1 MPVKTPVTPEE
12 QNRAYNPGEQ
22 LAQEQFGSP
31 YASAG
36 IDQLEKHANDP
47 GNSSSTDTANDME
60 KSNVGFENKVTG
72 NNQPRRRF
80 FRKISVKNLKKA
92 GPLGVI
98 GLISGFGLFGIGFL
112 TPGLAVI
119 QIKEMLTDDLN
130 DQLAAMDIRSTAV
143 IKAKLND
150 MGSGVCTGVQIK
162 CKFKGMSDR
171 QIRKFDRAGITV
183 DTGNNSKNGITRN
196 TRVVSLTF
204 SDGSTASNPA
214 EVRQMLNNPTVRA
227 EMRRAFNPKFAGMY
241 DKVSASVLKRY
252 NTSKASKVT
261 GNTPEERDAS
271 IEKSAKE
278 GSGSVNSGHID
289 SKTASGDG
297 ETKTYDRDDG
307 GGTVSEQEGNEAKEK
322 SKTVNDNIS
331 AKTAAGGAVKGTLT
345 GIQITG
351 TLDSLCTVKST
362 AKAVTAASKLIRK
375 RQLIGFAMAF
385 LTFADEVKAG
395 VATPEQAEHMGD
407 KLAATDTLEQVVSE
421 DSIIEEGNKASK
433 VDNPYFGKN
442 AFDSEG
448 YRASAYNDAPNLTA
462 RASQFTIGGA
472 LSGSMATKLAA
483 VGYSTPGDTAC
494 KVIQNPFV
502 RLGSAAV
509 GIATGTLTLGAS
521 TAITVGSSIAVSLA
535 LPLLEAYLADMIA
548 GEVVGGDTKGV
559 DAGNA
564 IFAGTAGLLGDVAMG
579 RGMTPSSSEE
589 IQEYASL
596 SKSIENEYIA
606 METEDARST
615 PFDIYNQYSFLGS
628 ISRTMLPAATQA
640 QSSIAALPAASLQL
654 IGAAGN
660 SIFPVSNAAEEWN
673 PERFSKCDDEQYAKL
688 GIDADIFCNVRYSL
702 TSEEL
707 AMDTDAVVDW
717 MLANNHITENG
728 TSKGDKYP
736 DWLREC
742 TQRTQGWGESEE
754 GNNKEIGRRC
764 INGDNGKSLDGELT
778 TTELSNFRIFTMDN
792 SISEAMEYEGEQ
804 SGSGSGGATTGV
816 TFDNIAFP
824 LGGNKSTVRN
834 PEIFNNGTT
843 NTGGHPNTAYDIY
856 APAGTEVRAF
866 ADGVVSKVHS
876 GGMGGGISIY
886 NQAAGLHVYYTHM
899 QVNSSITVGATI
911 TAGQALGSLVSVKD
925 YPSIN
930 TDHLHIDASPGQV
943 RQACSRNNCPN
954 KDVYVDLGPDLFK
967 LWEALP

>member
-143 IKAKLND
+143 MKAKLND
-150 MGSGVCTGVQIK
+150 IGKGICTGVQIK

-183 DTGNNSKNGITRN
+183 NAGDNKNVLGRKNVTSI
-196 TRVVSLTF
+196 TF
-204 SDGSTASNPA
+204 SNGRTASNPA
-214 EVRQMLNNPTVRA
+214 QVRDMLNDPTVRT
-227 EMRRAFNPKFAGMY
+227 EMRRAFNPKFAGLY

-278 GSGSVNSGHID
+278 GSGSVD
-289 SKTASGDG
+289 TARASGVTADG
-297 ETKTYDRDDG
+297 PDDNKTYNSDNG
-307 GGTVSEQEGNEAKEK
+307 PVSEQDGNDAKAK
-322 SKTVNDNIS
+322 SNEINNNIS
-331 AKTAAGGAVKGTLT
+331 AKSVGGSAFGGAVRGV
-345 GIQITG
+345 QITG
-351 TLDSLCTVKST
+351 ALDTLCTVKNT

-395 VATPEQAEHMGD
+395 TATPEQAEHMGN
-407 KLAATDTLEQVVSE
+407 KLAAVDTVEMTASEDSTFVSE
-421 DSIIEEGNKASK
+421 DEPSLEP
-433 VDNPYFGKN
+433 NPYFGKN

-462 RASQFTIGGA
+462 RAGQFTIGGA
-472 LSGSMATKLAA
+472 LSGSMATKLAD
-483 VGYSTPGDTAC
+483 VGYGTPGDTTC
-494 KVIQNPFV
+494 KVIQNPLV

-509 GIATGTLTLGAS
+509 GIVAGGFSMGAT
-521 TAITVGSSIAVSLA
+521 TAITVGSSVAISLA

-628 ISRTMLPAATQA
+628 ISRTILPAATQA
-640 QSSIAALPAASLQL
+640 QSSIPALPAASLQL

-778 TTELSNFRIFTMDN
+778 ATELSNFRIFTIDN

-824 LGGNKSTVRN
+824 LGGGKSAVKN
-834 PEIFNNGTT
+834 PDIFKNGTT

-856 APAGTEVRAF
+856 AAAGTEVRAF

-911 TAGQALGSLVSVKD
+911 TAGQALGSLVSVND